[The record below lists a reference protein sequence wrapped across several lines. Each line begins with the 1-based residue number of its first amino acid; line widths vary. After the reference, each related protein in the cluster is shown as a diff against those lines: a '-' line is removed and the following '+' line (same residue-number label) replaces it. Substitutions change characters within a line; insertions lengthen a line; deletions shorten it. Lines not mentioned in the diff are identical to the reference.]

1 MEQGEYDIMLDSCAI
16 AAETNRQK
24 CLDYIE
30 ENSILDNII
39 NDYKINFK

>member
-1 MEQGEYDIMLDSCAI
+1 MKQDEYDVMLDKCSI